1 MKKLFK
7 ALLPLALAATMFA
20 GCAGGSQGGSGD
32 SGSGGGGSGG
42 DYVWISA
49 TGSKYHKRND
59 CGTMNPNNASRV
71 TTEEAR
77 NRGLEPCRKC
87 FP

>member
-32 SGSGGGGSGG
+32 SGSGTAEPTGETIKIGTIYAMSGDKAAIG
-42 DYVWISA
+42 ENILRGIDFAVAEI
-49 TGSKYHKRND
+49 
-59 CGTMNPNNASRV
+59 NAQTS
-71 TTEEAR
+71 
-77 NRGLEPCRKC
+77 L
-87 FP
+87 